1 MFYDGIGSLM
11 PQPKRGF
18 EVVDIKF
25 RKHLEV
31 DIQLPTRSDS
41 RSAGYDFYTPVDVT
55 IAPGE
60 RCLVWTDVKAY
71 MQDNEVLMLYVRSS
85 IGVKKGIVLSNGT
98 GIIDAS
104 YYSNPDN
111 DGRIGI
117 SLFNTS
123 DKEVKLLAGERIAQ
137 GVFMQY
143 LVADDDAVL
152 NKERI
157 GGFGSSGN

>member
-1 MFYDGIGSLM
+1 MARF
-11 PQPKRGF
+11 F
-18 EVVDIKF
+18 EVVKDEF
-25 RKHLEV
+25 RKNEGE
-31 DIQLPTRSDS
+31 IKLPTRATEH
-41 RSAGYDFYTPVDVT
+41 SAGYDFYLPCD
-55 IAPGE
+55 IRIHPGE
-60 RCLVWTDVKAY
+60 RMLVFTDVKAF
-71 MQDNEVLMLYVRSS
+71 MQEDEVLMLYVRSS
-85 IGVKKGIVLSNGT
+85 IGVKKGVVLSNGT

-143 LVADDDAVL
+143 LIADDESVL
-152 NKERI
+152 SKERV
-157 GGFGSSGN
+157 GGFGSSGK

>member
-1 MFYDGIGSLM
+1 MFYNGLGSFSH
-11 PQPKRGF
+11 KVRGF
-18 EVVDIKF
+18 EVVSDEH
-25 RKHLEV
+25 RKHPDV

-41 RSAGYDFYTPVDVT
+41 RSAGYDFYTPVD
-55 IAPGE
+55 IIIQPGE
-60 RCLVWTDVKAY
+60 RYLVWTDVKAY

-85 IGVKKGIVLSNGT
+85 IGVKKGLVLSNGT
-98 GIIDAS
+98 GIIDSS
-104 YYSNPDN
+104 YYSNIDN

-123 DKEVKLLAGERIAQ
+123 NKEAVILAGERIAQ

-143 LVADDDAVL
+143 LAADEDYVL
-152 NKERI
+152 NKERT

>member
-1 MFYDGIGSLM
+1 MFYDGLGSLFSRG
-11 PQPKRGF
+11 RGF
-18 EVVDIKF
+18 EVVDDEF
-25 RKHLEV
+25 RKHPDVE
-31 DIQLPTRSDS
+31 IQLPKRSDS
-41 RSAGYDFYTPVDVT
+41 RSAGYDFYTPVD
-55 IAPGE
+55 ILIGPGE

-71 MQDNEVLMLYVRSS
+71 MQVDEVLMLYVRSS

-123 DKEVKLLAGERIAQ
+123 DKEVQISAGERIAQ

-143 LVADDDAVL
+143 LIADEDLVL
-152 NKERI
+152 NTHRT

>member
-1 MFYDGIGSLM
+1 MFYDGLGSLSRIV
-11 PQPKRGF
+11 RGF
-18 EVVDIKF
+18 EIVDDEF
-25 RKHLEV
+25 RKYPKAE
-31 DIQLPTRSDS
+31 IQLPTRSDE
-41 RSAGYDFYTPVDVT
+41 RSAGYDFYTPVD
-55 IAPGE
+55 IIISPGQ

-85 IGVKKGIVLSNGT
+85 IGVKKGVVLSNGT

-137 GVFMQY
+137 GVFIQY
-143 LVADDDAVL
+143 LVADDDNVL
-152 NKERI
+152 NKERV
-157 GGFGSSGN
+157 GGFGSSGK

>member
-1 MFYDGIGSLM
+1 MFYSGLGSFSH
-11 PQPKRGF
+11 KVRGF
-18 EVVDIKF
+18 EVVSDEH
-25 RKHLEV
+25 RKHPDV

-41 RSAGYDFYTPVDVT
+41 RSAGYDFYTPINVT
-55 IAPGE
+55 IQPGE
-60 RCLVWTDVKAY
+60 RFLVWTDIKAY
-71 MQDNEVLMLYVRSS
+71 MQDCEVLMLYVRSS
-85 IGVKKGIVLSNGT
+85 IGVKKGLVLSNGT

-143 LVADDDAVL
+143 LEADEDSVL
-152 NKERI
+152 NKERT